1 MIMKRFAALCL
12 VAGIAA
18 CSPPTIDG
26 GRYGQVRFF
35 KPEGAIRGFV
45 VMFSDAGGWTSAND
59 EAARAL
65 ARRAAMVVGV
75 DTKAYLQNLSRDS
88 EPRLYLAADV
98 GVISQQ
104 LERQAG
110 NSNYQTPVLA
120 GIGEGGALAEL
131 ILAQAPPHTIA
142 GAVSIDPTA
151 GVATDHPFAAGP
163 PARPHYHENLD
174 LSGGLELPGFWSVG
188 MTPAGPADGRDRV
201 ERLRQDGMSID
212 LHELAASQTQGAALA
227 ALTEAHLQPAPGASP
242 LRAALPLVE
251 LPVSLPR
258 DVLAIVLSGDGGWAD
273 LDKVIGEDLQRDGVP
288 VVGWDSLRYFWSL
301 KTPDQLAGTLATVM
315 STYMERWHA
324 AKVVLIGYSFGA
336 DVLPFAYNRLPQE
349 LRRHVILMTLLGPE
363 KRANFE
369 IKVSG
374 WLNLPPGDDA
384 APIAPEIDKIQP
396 QLIECY
402 YGEEEKHSA
411 CPDLAAKGIK
421 VVQISGAHHFDGDYR
436 GLEKQILAALSK
448 RTDRDGPRQGD
459 LPGQST
465 IERYASVSA
474 ISP

>member
-1 MIMKRFAALCL
+1 
-12 VAGIAA
+12 
-18 CSPPTIDG
+18 
-26 GRYGQVRFF
+26 
-35 KPEGAIRGFV
+35 
-45 VMFSDAGGWTSAND
+45 MFSDAAGWTSAND
-59 EAARAL
+59 KAARAL
-65 ARRAAMVVGV
+65 ARHAAMVVGV
-75 DTKAYLQNLSRDS
+75 DTKAYLQNLSRGS
-88 EPRLYLAADV
+88 GPRHYLVADV
-98 GVISQQ
+98 GAISQQ
-104 LERQAG
+104 LERKVG
-110 NSNYQTPVLA
+110 NSNYETPILA

-131 ILAQAPPHTIA
+131 ILAQAPPDTIA
-142 GAVSIDPTA
+142 GAVSIDPSA
-151 GVATDHPFAAGP
+151 SVATDRPFAAGP
-163 PARPHYHENLD
+163 PARPQYHESLD
-174 LSGGLELPGFWSVG
+174 IDGVSELPGFWSVG
-188 MTPAGPADGRDRV
+188 MTPAGPADGRAHV
-201 ERLRQDGMSID
+201 ERLRQGGMSID

-227 ALTEAHLQPAPGASP
+227 ALTESHLQPAPGANP
-242 LRAALPLVE
+242 LKAALPLVE
-251 LPVSLPR
+251 LPVSLPP
-258 DVLAIVLSGDGGWAD
+258 DVMAIVLSGDGGWAD